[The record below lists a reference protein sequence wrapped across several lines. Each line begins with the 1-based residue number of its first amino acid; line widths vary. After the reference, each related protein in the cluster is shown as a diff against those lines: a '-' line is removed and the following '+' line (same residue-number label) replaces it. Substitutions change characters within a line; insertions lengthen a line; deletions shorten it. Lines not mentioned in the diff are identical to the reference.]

1 MKRVIPI
8 VLALCFVVSLA
19 FAQGAETAAITGDI
33 IDNMCLD
40 AHKTEDIAQFV
51 KGHSKQCAITPECEA
66 SGYSIYSEGVVNK
79 FDKESNARIAEFLK
93 KEDSKLQVV
102 VTALK
107 NGEELNLVS
116 IENQQ

>member
-19 FAQGAETAAITGDI
+19 FAQGAETTAITGDI

-40 AHKTEDIAQFV
+40 VHKTEDIAQFV

>member
-1 MKRVIPI
+1 MRKVIPI

-19 FAQGAETAAITGDI
+19 FAQGAETTAITGDI
-33 IDNMCLD
+33 VDNMCLD

-51 KGHSKQCAITPECEA
+51 KGHSKQCAISPECQTA
-66 SGYSIYSEGVVNK
+66 GYSIYSEGVVNK
-79 FDKESNARIAEFLK
+79 FDQESNARIAEFLN

-102 VTALK
+102 VTAVK
-107 NGEELNLVS
+107 NGEELKLVS

>member
-19 FAQGAETAAITGDI
+19 FAQGAETTAITGDV

-107 NGEELNLVS
+107 NGEELSLVS

>member
-19 FAQGAETAAITGDI
+19 FAQGAETTAITGDI

-40 AHKTEDIAQFV
+40 AHKLEDIAQFV

-102 VTALK
+102 VTAVK
-107 NGEELNLVS
+107 KGEELKLVS